1 MRKASLII
9 LFVLFVTACNPI
21 PPEPRIE
28 PSPPFVV
35 VGEQPMQAGL
45 YDFAFA
51 FKQFDPGVT
60 DIELEAYASLVLEI
74 SEACFGIPPTEGE
87 DNPYT
92 TGQAAAIQWFAIIAL
107 MNEVHP
113 AEFRDPQSPN
123 VYNSLKSLL
132 RECRDPD
139 SFSLDE
145 QDAKEE

>member
-1 MRKASLII
+1 MHKASLII
-9 LFVLFVTACNPI
+9 LFVLFATACNPI

-28 PSPPFVV
+28 PSSPFAV

-60 DIELEAYASLVLEI
+60 DIELEAYASVVLEI
-74 SEACFGIPPTEGE
+74 SDCLLGQASGE
-87 DNPYT
+87 PDSSYT
-92 TGQAAAIQWFAIIAL
+92 TGRWAAMQWVVI
-107 MNEVHP
+107 MWMMDEVYP
-113 AEFRDPQSPN
+113 SELREPQSPN

-139 SFSLDE
+139 SFSFDE

>member
-1 MRKASLII
+1 MHKALLII
-9 LFVLFVTACNPI
+9 LFVSFVTACNPI

-28 PSPPFVV
+28 PSSPFVIV
-35 VGEQPMQAGL
+35 EEQPMQAGL

-51 FKQFDPGVT
+51 FKQFEPGVT

-74 SEACFGIPPTEGE
+74 SEVCTDPIPEGE

-92 TGQAAAIQWFAIIAL
+92 TGQWAAMQWFMIIAL
-107 MNEVHP
+107 MDEVHP
-113 AEFRDPQSPN
+113 AEFRGPQSPN

-132 RECRDPD
+132 RWCRDPD
-139 SFSLDE
+139 SFPFDE